1 MKMCQTCGREKHK
14 GLCDMATLDDGRV
27 VHASRINNGFVD
39 GVRVKNQWLKPDML
53 EKGKKKR

>member
-1 MKMCQTCGREKHK
+1 MCQTCGREKHK

-27 VHASRINNGFVD
+27 VHASRIKNGFVD